1 MRQTSSADRATP
13 QGREIMLVVGEAS
26 GDIHGA
32 RLVDALLKRDP
43 TLKIFGVAGERLQ
56 QTRFEI
62 LFSVSRLTGMGL
74 VELAGNFKNL
84 WQAYR
89 LLRRALR
96 ERRPSLLVLID
107 FPEFNL
113 RLAKLARQLALPVLY
128 YVSPQVWAWRRQRVR
143 QIARWVDRMAVVFPF
158 EVPFYRQHGVDVSFV
173 GHPLLE
179 AIHVQESR
187 ETVLGRLG
195 LDPAKPAIALLPGS
209 RRREVEYHLP
219 VMLQAAARLQRELA
233 VQFLCVRAGTVDPAM
248 IETELK
254 RAAVRIPIVGDKRYD
269 AVNASDLAW
278 VASGTAT
285 LETALLLKPM
295 IVVYRLAVLTYLL
308 ARWLVKVDH
317 VAMVNLIA
325 DKRVVPELI
334 QSEFNAE
341 RLIEESRLLLN
352 DPERYRNVVDELS
365 RLRDKLGSPGAAER
379 VADLAFSMMQQKPTF
394 VAENL

>member
-1 MRQTSSADRATP
+1 
-13 QGREIMLVVGEAS
+13 MLVVGEAS

-32 RLVDALLKRDP
+32 RLVEALLKRDP
-43 TLKIFGVAGERLQ
+43 ALQIFGVAGEQLQ
-56 QTRFEI
+56 QTRFET
-62 LFSVSRLTGMGL
+62 LFSVARLTGMGL

-96 ERRPSLLVLID
+96 ERRPNLLVLID

-113 RLAKLARQLALPVLY
+113 RLAKLAKQLAVPVLY

-158 EVPFYRQHGVDVSFV
+158 EVPFYRQHGVNVSFV

-179 AIHVQESR
+179 AMQVKDSR
-187 ETVLGRLG
+187 ETILARLG
-195 LDPAKPAIALLPGS
+195 LDPAKRTIALLPGS

-219 VMLQAAARLQRELA
+219 VMLQAAERLQREPG
-233 VQFLCVRAGTVDPAM
+233 VQFLCVRATTVDSATL
-248 IETELK
+248 ETELK
-254 RAAVRIPIVGDKRYD
+254 RVPERIPVVEDNRYD
-269 AVNASDLAW
+269 AVNAADLAW

-295 IVVYRLAVLTYLL
+295 IVVYRLAVLTYLI

-352 DPERYRNVVDELS
+352 DPERYQSVVDELA
-365 RLRDKLGSPGAAER
+365 RLREKLGSPGAAER

-394 VAENL
+394 MAENS

>member
-1 MRQTSSADRATP
+1 
-13 QGREIMLVVGEAS
+13 MLVVGEAS

-32 RLVDALLKRDP
+32 GLVDALWKRDP

-56 QTRFEI
+56 QTRFET

-143 QIARWVDRMAVVFPF
+143 QIERWVDRMAVVFPF

-179 AIHVQESR
+179 DIHVNESR
-187 ETVLGRLG
+187 ETVLGRLS
-195 LDPAKPAIALLPGS
+195 LDPAKPTIALLPGS

-219 VMLQAAARLQRELA
+219 VMLQAAARLQRESA
-233 VQFLCVRAGTVDPAM
+233 VQFLFVRAATVDRAM

-254 RAAVRIPIVGDKRYD
+254 RASVRIPIVEDNRYD

-285 LETALLLKPM
+285 LEAALLLKPM
-295 IVVYRLAVLTYLL
+295 IVVYRLAVLTYLI

-334 QSEFNAE
+334 QSEFNAD

-352 DPERYRNVVDELS
+352 DRERYRSVVDELS
-365 RLRDKLGSPGAAER
+365 RLREKLGSPGAAER
-379 VADLAFSMMQQKPTF
+379 VADLAFSMMQQKSTF
-394 VAENL
+394 GTENL